1 MDFLVRETSI
11 SMNVYFDVEYEETK
25 TVRFHEACSS
35 ELNEKL
41 NVLKFS
47 ESMKIMK
54 IVLMNQ
60 NAVQ

>member
-1 MDFLVRETSI
+1 ME
-11 SMNVYFDVEYEETK
+11 NQETK
-25 TVRFHEACSS
+25 AVRFHEACSS

-54 IVLMNQ
+54 NSVDESKQCNEL
-60 NAVQ
+60 